1 MSVSN
6 KNLIEIDMINQIIK
20 SSTYGD
26 ETKKNLLDILE
37 KIISVADKIDE
48 WGDYMNDEFLL
59 EYSDTS
65 SEEEESDGDY
75 LPEVSVVKSLSFE

>member
-75 LPEVSVVKSLSFE
+75 EPVVKSLSFE